1 MVKTQQH
8 INNVREN
15 IELEKEIRQKEY
27 SVGRSDN
34 FQTSF
39 NWVNNIERERANLPR
54 KEPPT
59 TRIISFLRVS

>member
-8 INNVREN
+8 INNIREN

-27 SVGRSDN
+27 SVGRSAN

-39 NWVNNIERERANLPR
+39 N
-54 KEPPT
+54 
-59 TRIISFLRVS
+59 